1 MSFLVAV
8 HFPFCMILVTFPSL
22 FIMDMARLS
31 ADLHNTEIKIQTP
44 VSVSRINES
53 EGIRVKIL
61 GSTCL

>member
-1 MSFLVAV
+1 MLVGV

-31 ADLHNTEIKIQTP
+31 ADLHNTQIQTP

-53 EGIRVKIL
+53 EGIRVNIL

>member
-1 MSFLVAV
+1 MLVGV
-8 HFPFCMILVTFPSL
+8 HLPFCMILVTFPSL

-31 ADLHNTEIKIQTP
+31 ADLHNTEIQTP

>member
-1 MSFLVAV
+1 MLVGV

-31 ADLHNTEIKIQTP
+31 ADLHNIERQTP